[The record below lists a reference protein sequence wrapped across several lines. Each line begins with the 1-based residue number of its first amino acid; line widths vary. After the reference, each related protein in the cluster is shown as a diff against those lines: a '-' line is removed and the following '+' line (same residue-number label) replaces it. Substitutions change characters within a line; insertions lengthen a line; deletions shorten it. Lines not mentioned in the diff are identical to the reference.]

1 MPNFAVVPMDEAVIK
16 TATGKRAQLSREYA
30 SYIEQLREGAAGRL
44 QASEG
49 ETVAAIRRRLG
60 AAARLTGKNLVI
72 RRTGE
77 EVYFWVQT
85 SKGAPV
91 RRGRGRPRKVVA

>member
-1 MPNFAVVPMDEAVIK
+1 MPRFDLVPVDEAVIK
-16 TATGKRAQLSREYA
+16 TATGKRAQLSREYV
-30 SYIEQLREGAAGRL
+30 SYIEQLRGENAGRL
-44 QASEG
+44 QASAG

-85 SKGAPV
+85 PKGASV
-91 RRGRGRPRKVVA
+91 RRGRGRPRKVA